1 MKKPAV
7 FIDRDGTVNEQ
18 VGYLN
23 HVSRLTVFPWS
34 APAIK
39 LLNDHHYLAVIVS
52 NQSGVARGYFPVS
65 LVNEVHQRIERVLEQ
80 EEAFVDDILFCPHHP
95 AGRVPEFSKLCECRK
110 PSIGL
115 IERACERFDIDLAG
129 SYVVGDQ
136 LRDIELAKRADIKG
150 ILVETGY
157 GLGEKEYLLP
167 LSALEPA
174 YIAKDLLDA
183 VRWIL
188 GEGRF

>member
-23 HVSRLTVFPWS
+23 HVSRLAVFPWS

-39 LLNDHHYLAVIVS
+39 LLNEHHYLTVIVS

-65 LVNEVHQRIERVLEQ
+65 LVTEVHQRMEWLLEQ
-80 EEAFVDDILFCPHHP
+80 EKAFVDNILFCPHHP
-95 AGRVPEFSKLCECRK
+95 AGKVPEFSKVCECRK
-110 PSIGL
+110 PSTGL
-115 IERACERFDIDLAG
+115 IERACERLDIDLAK
-129 SYVVGDQ
+129 SYMVGDQ
-136 LRDIELAKRADIKG
+136 LIDIELAERAGIKG

-167 LSALEPA
+167 LSPLEPA
-174 YIAKDLLDA
+174 YIAKDLLGA